1 MRFLRHL
8 RSKILLEQPLQTI
21 KLSNYQTIKPSNHQ
35 TIKLQTLKLQ
45 TTMIRFT
52 EIKNSEEKQKI
63 KSLFKRAIPVN
74 ERTPFFWLYAKRKR
88 PNVSF
93 VNVYDGDT
101 WVGAVFFSTHKDLV
115 YVWIFAIDDS
125 LRSKGYG
132 SAVFTEIK
140 RLYPNHRILLG
151 IEEPDE
157 NSKNNEQRIKRKQFY
172 ERNGFRSTGLVANQM
187 GVGIEVMLVGD
198 TESFHIDEL
207 FENIKQVDWIAGT
220 LPKLFK
226 GLIKKKN

>member
-1 MRFLRHL
+1 M
-8 RSKILLEQPLQTI
+8 SI
-21 KLSNYQTIKPSNHQ
+21 K
-35 TIKLQTLKLQ
+35 
-45 TTMIRFT
+45 FT
-52 EIKNSEEKQKI
+52 EIQNSEEKKKI
-63 KSLFKRAIPVN
+63 KSLFQRAIPVN
-74 ERTPFFWLYAKRKR
+74 ERTPFFWLYGKRNR

-125 LRSKGYG
+125 VRSKGYG

-151 IEEPDE
+151 IEETNE
-157 NSKNNEQRIKRKQFY
+157 NAKNNEQRIKRKQFY

-187 GVGIEVMLVGD
+187 GVAIELMLIGD
-198 TESFHIDEL
+198 TETFQIKEL
-207 FENIKQVDWIAGT
+207 FEALKSVDWFAGT
-220 LPKLFK
+220 LTTLLGKSWL
-226 GLIKKKN
+226 GLVKKKK